1 MLERIAPRHPGR
13 ALRGGRRARRHEELR
28 RTVRERGWRLP
39 GRLRPRRCG
48 GEQVRASAVCP
59 TVTFADARRGGRA
72 DRARVPRRARADHAR
87 GGARAGPAAAMSE
100 EEPPL
105 VAVAID
111 ARVAEEHPGLR
122 VWTTRIDARTARTPP
137 ELRDR
142 LRLLADRFRG
152 PEAIAMRAR
161 PVPWAY
167 RVLYRHLG
175 IDPDVV
181 RTPIEE
187 LVLERLLTGGFAPAG
202 CPRTRSRSP
211 RSRPACRYTRRRR
224 PLEGTLALA
233 PDAGGRLV
241 LPTARAPS
249 RCCSARPS
257 RTARRAAGRVRW
269 PCRRAGAGRRRV
281 LRRGGRLDRRFGVA
295 YN

>member
-1 MLERIAPRHPGR
+1 
-13 ALRGGRRARRHEELR
+13 
-28 RTVRERGWRLP
+28 
-39 GRLRPRRCG
+39 
-48 GEQVRASAVCP
+48 
-59 TVTFADARRGGRA
+59 
-72 DRARVPRRARADHAR
+72 
-87 GGARAGPAAAMSE
+87 MSE

-181 RTPIEE
+181 RTPIEA
-187 LVLERLLTGGFAPAG
+187 LVLERLLTGGFAPRGLPEDALVLATLETG
-202 CPRTRSRSP
+202 VPVYAVDADR
-211 RSRPACRYTRRRR
+211 
-224 PLEGTLALA
+224 LEGALELA

-241 LPTARAPS
+241 LADGAGTVAVLFGSPEPDRAPS
-249 RCCSARPS
+249 RRTRALALLAVQAPGVDEFFVEEAVWTAVAAMRTIDAPS
-257 RTARRAAGRVRW
+257 
-269 PCRRAGAGRRRV
+269 
-281 LRRGGRLDRRFGVA
+281 
-295 YN
+295 

>member
-1 MLERIAPRHPGR
+1 
-13 ALRGGRRARRHEELR
+13 
-28 RTVRERGWRLP
+28 
-39 GRLRPRRCG
+39 
-48 GEQVRASAVCP
+48 
-59 TVTFADARRGGRA
+59 
-72 DRARVPRRARADHAR
+72 
-87 GGARAGPAAAMSE
+87 MSE

-122 VWTTRIDARTARTPP
+122 VWTTRIAAGTARTPP

-167 RVLYRHLG
+167 RVLYRQLG

-187 LVLERLLTGGFAPAG
+187 LVLERLLTGGFA
-202 CPRTRSRSP
+202 TRGLPEDALALATLETGVPVYAVDADR
-211 RSRPACRYTRRRR
+211 
-224 PLEGTLALA
+224 LEGALELA
-233 PDAGGRLV
+233 PDADGRLV
-241 LPTARAPS
+241 LADSAGTVAVLFGSPEPDRAPS
-249 RCCSARPS
+249 RRTRALALLAVQAPGVDELFVEEAVWTAVAATRTIDIPS
-257 RTARRAAGRVRW
+257 
-269 PCRRAGAGRRRV
+269 
-281 LRRGGRLDRRFGVA
+281 
-295 YN
+295 